1 MKVFEEEVRRKY
13 SVPGMPSYTKRSV
26 NALHIHPQ
34 NNVIHERAKFE
45 LAYSLASEGKKFISE
60 CVSRDGRRID
70 IVCLT
75 DGQEYEVVYKHES
88 DVEVRNHRS
97 KGVCVVFVGD
107 IIVCSVCGLMYPKR
121 NKKDVCQICSK
132 K

>member
-1 MKVFEEEVRRKY
+1 MKVYEEEVRRRY

-34 NNVIHERAKFE
+34 NNVIHERAKFD
-45 LAYSLASEGKKFISE
+45 LAYKLASEGKKFISE

-70 IVCLT
+70 LVCLS

-88 DVEVRNHRS
+88 DVEVRNHRLR
-97 KGVCVVFVGD
+97 GVVVVFAGET
-107 IIVCSVCGLMYPKR
+107 IVCSVCGLVYPKR
-121 NKKDVCQICSK
+121 NSKGICQLCSK
-132 K
+132 R